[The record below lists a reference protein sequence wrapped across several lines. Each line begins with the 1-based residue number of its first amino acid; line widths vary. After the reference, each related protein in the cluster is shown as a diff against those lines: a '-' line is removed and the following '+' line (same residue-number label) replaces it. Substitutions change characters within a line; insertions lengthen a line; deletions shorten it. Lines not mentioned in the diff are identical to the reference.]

1 MSLMFRSAAILAA
14 LALAGCNKQEAAS
27 DKAAAGAQLQQRS
40 VTDDMPAYDT
50 VRSQSPHMAP
60 EAGGSSARRP
70 TSDASASTGDSTAD
84 AAAAAAADVE
94 AAAAAVDS
102 TAPVKPGGE

>member
-84 AAAAAAADVE
+84 AAAAAADVE
-94 AAAAAVDS
+94 AAAVDS